1 MRKFSLCPETPY
13 IIVIGVGKQ
22 WYGDTFRSNGLVR
35 NVRGFRSIISLAKHT
50 DNEQIALFWCF
61 LRGRFSSFRVSSV
74 SSVDLWRTTG
84 NCYYTFQSV
93 HIFDRKWQ
101 TRESMSIF
109 WPGELVIM
117 RRRYEIPSISV
128 ITSKDS
134 FTAVLEKREEEE
146 EEKKRTSTGFHRFF
160 FHSFLHFQSSSHP
173 FTLIP
178 VAFRNARSVK
188 LLAESR

>member
-22 WYGDTFRSNGLVR
+22 WYGDTFRYISNGLVR

-109 WPGELVIM
+109 WPGKLVIM

-160 FHSFLHFQSSSHP
+160 FTRSFTSKAPPTPSPLSP
-173 FTLIP
+173 
-178 VAFRNARSVK
+178 
-188 LLAESR
+188 